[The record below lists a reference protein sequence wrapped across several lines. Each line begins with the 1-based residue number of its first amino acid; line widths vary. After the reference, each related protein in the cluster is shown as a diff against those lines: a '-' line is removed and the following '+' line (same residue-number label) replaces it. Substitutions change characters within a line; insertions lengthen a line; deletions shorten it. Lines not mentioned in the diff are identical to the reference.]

1 MYILE
6 NLHMT
11 DSMGPGKLVRHV
23 QVFMLLHW
31 GPHLTD
37 IKVKTA
43 KEYD

>member
-23 QVFMLLHW
+23 QVFYVIAL
-31 GPHLTD
+31 GTSFD
-37 IKVKTA
+37 RYKSQNSKGI
-43 KEYD
+43 